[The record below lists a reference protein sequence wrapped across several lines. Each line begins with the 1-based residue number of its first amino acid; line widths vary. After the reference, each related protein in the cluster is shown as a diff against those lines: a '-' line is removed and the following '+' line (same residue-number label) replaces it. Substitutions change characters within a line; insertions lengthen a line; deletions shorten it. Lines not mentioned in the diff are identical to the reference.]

1 MTRDEAIKIIL
12 DTYHTENEEKALR
25 FLIPELEKY
34 YKDIEMLKKI
44 ELCLNECV
52 HNDVIKDYERENIYT
67 WLYNFLKI

>member
-44 ELCLNECV
+44 EL
-52 HNDVIKDYERENIYT
+52 
-67 WLYNFLKI
+67 